1 MIDFL
6 LRYGIPLQEL
16 KAFVALVVGA
26 SVDEVVVCQNAE
38 FYEKAGALDLSN
50 CRCLCVFSYVHGE
63 AAMLLQ
69 LFRCEMSAAELKGK
83 IISASSALGVE
94 CYIPDPVSEGW
105 VYVGGGG
112 VVSDVKRVCDDNEEY
127 FYFE

>member
-6 LRYGIPLQEL
+6 LRYRISIQEL
-16 KAFVALVVGA
+16 RTFIALVVGV
-26 SVDEVVVCQNAE
+26 SVDEVVVCQDAE
-38 FYEKAGALDLSN
+38 FYEKAGALDLSS

-83 IISASSALGVE
+83 IISSSSILGVE
-94 CYIPDPVSEGW
+94 CYIPDPVGEGW
-105 VYVGGGG
+105 VYVGVNG
-112 VVSDVKRVCDDNEEY
+112 VVSVRRVCDDDEEH